1 VRASSYNSVV
11 CKHAVCIT
19 LNTYTLAITLKNSL
33 KHTRNTSYNMHN
45 RYYSS
50 LADWS
55 AARARVGGSA
65 LCDSNGMFYSAPP
78 GASPTQSLTGFPSFE
93 SDPHLY
99 SNAAAGALD
108 WSQVKDLQPLR
119 GLHQSF
125 VDVEP
130 VTGIAARRALRTQVG
145 MHACCG

>member
-1 VRASSYNSVV
+1 MLVATTALCASILFASHLTLTRSLTHSKTHSNT
-11 CKHAVCIT
+11 HATHAHNI
-19 LNTYTLAITLKNSL
+19 
-33 KHTRNTSYNMHN
+33 HT

-65 LCDSNGMFYSAPP
+65 LRDSNGMFYSAPP